1 MPELP
6 EVETV
11 VRGLRGQ
18 LPGRRIVDV
27 RFGKTD
33 FVVDPPA
40 IEEHLTGQRIGGVK
54 RFGKFLLVECE
65 AGNTAKPET
74 SEGKGRAAEGA
85 EENVALLVHLGM
97 TGQLTIG
104 AASAPI
110 APHTHAFF
118 TLDDGREVRYTDIRR
133 FGRMELLRNG
143 GRERALGALGIDPL
157 EASEE
162 EFSSRFG
169 SRQARVKALLLDQHV
184 LSGVGNI
191 YADESLW
198 RARVHPMRTG
208 DSLRREEM
216 RRLYRALQATLRE
229 AIRLRG
235 SSVSDYVD
243 AEGGRGEFQL
253 RHRVYQREGK
263 KCFRC
268 GEVIRR
274 AIVAGRGTHFCPR
287 CQRAPRKRSP
297 AKQKRS
303 RR

>member
-11 VRGLRGQ
+11 ARGLQAQ
-18 LPGRRIVDV
+18 LPGRRIVEV

-33 FVVDPPA
+33 FVVNPAA
-40 IEEHLTGQRIGGVK
+40 IEEHLRGQRIGGVR

-65 AGNTAKPET
+65 AV
-74 SEGKGRAAEGA
+74 AEEKATKGA
-85 EENVALLVHLGM
+85 EEKDALLVHLGM
-97 TGQLTIG
+97 TGQLTIAAAG
-104 AASAPI
+104 APV

-118 TLDDGREVRYTDIRR
+118 ALDDGREMRYTDVRR

-143 GRERALGALGIDPL
+143 GRERALGALGLDPL
-157 EASEE
+157 EASER
-162 EFSSRFG
+162 EFSERIG
-169 SRQARVKALLLDQHV
+169 GRHARVKALLLDQHV
-184 LSGVGNI
+184 LRGVGNI

-198 RARVHPMRTG
+198 RAKIHPMRTG
-208 DSLRREEM
+208 NSLGREEM
-216 RRLYRALQATLRE
+216 RRLYGALQATLRE

-243 AEGGRGEFQL
+243 AEGARGEFQL

-268 GEVIRR
+268 GATIHR
-274 AIVAGRGTHFCPR
+274 AIVAGRSSHFCPR
-287 CQRAPRKRSP
+287 CQRAPRRRRIRS
-297 AKQKRS
+297 KN
-303 RR
+303 